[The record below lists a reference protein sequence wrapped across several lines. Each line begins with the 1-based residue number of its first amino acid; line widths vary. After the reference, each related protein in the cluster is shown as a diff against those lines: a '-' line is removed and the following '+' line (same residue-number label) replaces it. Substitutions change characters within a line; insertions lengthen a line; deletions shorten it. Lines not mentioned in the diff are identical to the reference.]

1 VRQKTPKIIMSGEEI
16 FAISEPGRFQGLW
29 FASVDMGVL
38 IGPRDAKCAVF
49 EATEN
54 PPRFSLSTALSKTKP

>member
-38 IGPRDAKCAVF
+38 MEPRDAKCAVF

-54 PPRFSLSTALSKTKP
+54 PP